1 MGASKNGK
9 RALQHVSTMATRKAV
24 VSWMIEDEAVHGEKC
39 LVTLWIIVLV
49 LFVVCNVLFEAG
61 HVYSC
66 IERCSVT
73 GAEEEVQNKLL
84 ARVDAHKRIIWACT
98 WSPCSRYFATGSRD
112 RAVKVWEVFEASEPG
127 SFQVRLITALPL
139 FKCSVTAL
147 AWAPLTK
154 LNILAIGKED
164 GSLEFWKEKEKENP
178 GSHQFSFYTKV
189 DTFLCHAATI
199 HRLCWKGLPTTTERD
214 CHSLALE
221 TLQLAS
227 AGADHTVRIYNFHI
241 T

>member
-1 MGASKNGK
+1 MCN
-9 RALQHVSTMATRKAV
+9 
-24 VSWMIEDEAVHGEKC
+24 
-39 LVTLWIIVLV
+39 LVFAFIS
-49 LFVVCNVLFEAG
+49 G
-61 HVYSC
+61 HAYSC
-66 IERCSVT
+66 IERCLVT
-73 GAEEEVQNKLL
+73 GAEEEVQHKLV

-112 RAVKVWEVFEASEPG
+112 RAVKIWEVFEATESN
-127 SFQVRLITALPL
+127 FQVRLITALPL

-154 LNILAIGKED
+154 LGNILAIGKED
-164 GSLEFWKEKEKENP
+164 GSLEFWKEEEKK
-178 GSHQFSFYTKV
+178 FSFYTKV

-199 HRLCWKGLPTTTERD
+199 HRLCWKEVPTERD
-214 CHSLALE
+214 NLE
-221 TLQLAS
+221 ILQLAS